1 MSFRSPAVLLL
12 AVVLVPA
19 ALALVA
25 YAARERARALRL
37 FLGARADGGAL
48 GLGGLAR
55 QRAVRGG
62 LLAGALAAA
71 AVALAGPRVGT
82 ALRESQQES
91 LDLLIALDV
100 SDSMRAEDVAPS
112 RLERAKLEI
121 ERVVEAR
128 RGDRVGLV
136 VFAGEAFLQCPLTTD
151 RGALRLFL
159 DAASPE
165 QVAVQGTDFARALAV
180 ADQAFNAAGDVQERP
195 RALLVV
201 SDGEDHEGGLDAEAD
216 ALRDEGVTILA
227 MGVGTDQGAPI
238 PEVFRGRVV
247 GDRTDRGGAPI
258 VTRFEPGALR
268 DLAGRGDVVRVG
280 RRSAAAAV
288 NDALDGLDRAV
299 VSQDEFSAEAER
311 FQWPLAL
318 ALLLLGAERV
328 LALRRP
334 RGGDGPRGGPSDTPA
349 EPDRQP
355 RPALGVSAAAL
366 AVLMLGGCGLDALRP
381 GVGGGRAA
389 AELLEAGDAAGAE
402 AALISALATPDV
414 PRDVQARLWQSLGVA
429 RARQDRFAEADSAF
443 AQALARA
450 DGPAQRARYATDAG
464 TAALLADDPARADS
478 LLRLALLLDPDR
490 AAARRNQE
498 IARRRLGTPPPP
510 PEPSDFAERV
520 KARADSLV
528 AARQYRAALDVMQD
542 GLRRDSTVAAYAEF
556 VQRLDGV
563 AQIEG
568 SVPAA
573 RDTTR
578 P

>member
-12 AVVLVPA
+12 AAVLVPA
-19 ALALVA
+19 ALALGA
-25 YAARERARALRL
+25 YAARERVRALRM
-37 FLGARADGGAL
+37 FLGARADDRAL
-48 GLGGLAR
+48 GLGPLAHA
-55 QRAVRGG
+55 RAVRGW
-62 LLAGALAAA
+62 LLAGAVGAA

-91 LDLLIALDV
+91 LDLLVALDV
-100 SDSMRAEDVAPS
+100 SDSMRAGDVAPS

-159 DAASPE
+159 DAAGPE

-180 ADQAFNAAGDVQERP
+180 ADQAFNAAGDEQARP

-201 SDGEDHEGGLDAEAD
+201 SDGEDHEGGLGAEAD
-216 ALRDEGVTILA
+216 ALRDQGVTILA
-227 MGVGTDQGAPI
+227 MGVGTDEGAPV

-247 GDRTDRGGAPI
+247 GERRDRSGAPI

-268 DLAGRGDVVRVG
+268 DLAGRGDVFRVG

-288 NDALDGLDRAV
+288 NDALDRLDRAV

-311 FQWPLAL
+311 YQWPLAL
-318 ALLLLGAERV
+318 ALLLLAAERF
-328 LALRRP
+328 LALRAP
-334 RGGDGPRGGPSDTPA
+334 RGPTPP
-349 EPDRQP
+349 EDPERQP
-355 RPALGVSAAAL
+355 APQPERGALVTASL
-366 AVLMLGGCGLDALRP
+366 AGLVLLGGCADARDAFRP
-381 GVGGGRAA
+381 GVSGGRAGV
-389 AELLEAGDAAGAE
+389 ELLEAGDAAGAE

-429 RARQDRFAEADSAF
+429 RARQSRFAEADSAF

-450 DGPAQRARYATDAG
+450 DAPAQRARYATDAG

-478 LLRLALLLDPDR
+478 LLRRALVLDPDR
-490 AAARRNQE
+490 APARRNQE
-498 IARRRLGTPPPP
+498 IARRRLETPPEP
-510 PEPSDFAERV
+510 PEPSDVAQQA

-542 GLRRDSTVAAYAEF
+542 ALGRDSTVAAYSDF

-563 AQIEG
+563 VQIEG
-568 SVPAA
+568 SVPAS